1 MVSFNKVFIIGNL
14 TRDPELRFTPTG
26 IPVATLRLAINSQY
40 RDKAGEKKTET
51 CYINVVVWNKQ
62 AELASQYLSK
72 GRRILVEGRLQS
84 RSWETSSGDKR
95 SVIEI
100 RADRI
105 QFLDSSRPSDGGV
118 TPQSRVAPYTADTS
132 ADSSVTFDDEY
143 VNAVDFEDAEP
154 TNDSDLP
161 F

>member
-40 RDKAGEKKTET
+40 RDKAGERKTET

-62 AELASQYLSK
+62 AELVNQYLSK

-95 SVIEI
+95 STIEI

-105 QFLDSSRPSDGGV
+105 QFLDSARPSDGA
-118 TPQSRVAPYTADTS
+118 TAPSRVAGYTQS
-132 ADSSVTFDDEY
+132 APSDGAVSFDDDY
-143 VNAVDFEDAEP
+143 VNAVDFEEASP
-154 TNDSDLP
+154 TDDSDLP

>member
-40 RDKAGEKKTET
+40 RDKAGERKTET

-62 AELASQYLSK
+62 AELANQYLSK

-105 QFLDSSRPSDGGV
+105 QFLDSQRPSDSG
-118 TPQSRVAPYTADTS
+118 TSSRVAAYNEASS
-132 ADSSVTFDDEY
+132 AETSVTFDDEY
-143 VNAVDFEDAEP
+143 INAVDFEEAGP
-154 TNDSDLP
+154 TEESDLP